1 MLLGA
6 DIHIYTDH
14 CNLTYNTLSTQCVLR
29 WCLFIEEFHPTF
41 HYIKGVDNVVA
52 DALSHLPIEASSEV
66 GMIQHD
72 VDLEYN
78 AEVFPIE
85 LDNEPLLECLL
96 HHPHLPEEIVFPLDY
111 PLLHSRQLQDV

>member
-29 WCLFIEEFHPTF
+29 WRLFIEEYHFTF
-41 HYIKGVDNVVA
+41 HYIKGEDNVVA
-52 DALSHLPIEASSEV
+52 DAISRLLIKALEEV
-66 GMIQHD
+66 DGIQCD

-78 AEVFPIE
+78 AEVFSIE
-85 LDNEPLLECLL
+85 LDNE
-96 HHPHLPEEIVFPLDY
+96 FF
-111 PLLHSRQLQDV
+111 